1 MPHFV
6 LLTKLSPS
14 TIGDSVSR
22 ESIGRDW
29 LKTVKEKCPDVKWL
43 DHYALLGPY
52 DFMDIYEAKDEKVAI
67 KVSMITMAKGA
78 VKAESLLALPYAEY
92 LKTIKEI

>member
-52 DFMDIYEAKDEKVAI
+52 DFMDIYEAKDEKVAV